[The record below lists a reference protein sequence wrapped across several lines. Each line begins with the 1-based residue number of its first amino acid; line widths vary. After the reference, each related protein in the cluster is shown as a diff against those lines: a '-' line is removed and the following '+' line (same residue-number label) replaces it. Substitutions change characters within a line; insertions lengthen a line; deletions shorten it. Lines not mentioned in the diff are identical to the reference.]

1 LKKQATIAM
10 GQAKKSA
17 ALSQKVY
24 LLEDR
29 VSALIAIIVH
39 LEEYDLY
46 MIEVIE
52 ATSGQLSCNLSRAP

>member
-1 LKKQATIAM
+1 M
-10 GQAKKSA
+10 GQAEKSA
-17 ALSQKVY
+17 ALSQKVS

-46 MIEVIE
+46 MIEVTE
-52 ATSGQLSCNLSRAP
+52 ATSGQLSCNLSGAP